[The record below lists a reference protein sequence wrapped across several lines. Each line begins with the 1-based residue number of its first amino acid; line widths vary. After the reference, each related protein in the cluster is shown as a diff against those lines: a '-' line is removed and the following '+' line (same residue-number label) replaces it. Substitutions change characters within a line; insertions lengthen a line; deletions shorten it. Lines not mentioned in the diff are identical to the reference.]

1 MRRVLIVFLLIEML
15 IPSVYAQHTFE
26 IFLVLNN
33 TENTVY
39 IPGIGELPSSGL
51 GPIKSYIPE
60 HFYIASY
67 SNNFLTGLVAK
78 HGLKIMYGSEGE
90 FHTLGIQQNLD
101 NSRIFLPV
109 TLGDWR
115 VIERRIPLIEA
126 GKFLI
131 EFSPV
136 FGFSM
141 SSLYSTVVMLKYAGI
156 NLTGDEILG
165 KGRMKLIM
173 ENLGVNNGNV
183 MVRIGKS

>member
-1 MRRVLIVFLLIEML
+1 MKRVFIMFVLTTIL

-39 IPGIGELPSSGL
+39 IPGIGELSSSEL
-51 GPIKSYIPE
+51 GSIKSYVPE

-67 SNNFLTGLVAK
+67 SNNFLAALIARD
-78 HGLKIMYGSEGE
+78 GLKVMYGSEGE

-126 GKFLI
+126 GRFLT

-183 MVRIGKS
+183 MVSIRKG